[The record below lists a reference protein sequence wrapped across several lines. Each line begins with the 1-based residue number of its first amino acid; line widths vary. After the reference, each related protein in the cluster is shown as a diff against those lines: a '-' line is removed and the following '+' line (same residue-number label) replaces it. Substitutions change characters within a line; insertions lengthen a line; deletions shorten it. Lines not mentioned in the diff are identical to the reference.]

1 MKGSPAG
8 TLPTVTD
15 APTETIIINN
25 SGYRFPSAV
34 FEWPGV
40 RVVEVTAEDDVPG
53 DLTGDVVVTTTEGS
67 GNLAEILACGVDWV
81 HTIGTGVDHFPFDV
95 LDGQTLTCS
104 RGASGLP
111 IGEWVFAQ
119 MLSFAKAMPEV
130 FIGDAPESWG
140 IDRRIGSLRGA
151 TVIIVGV
158 GGIGTEVARLSL
170 ALDMT
175 VIGVRRRGNVSPF
188 DEMTVVNDLSEV
200 IGEADHLVLAAP
212 ATAETRH
219 LIDTSMLARVKPGLH
234 LVNIARGTLVDQD
247 ALRIALDD
255 QRVARASLDV
265 TDPEPLPADHWL
277 YDHPQIHLTPH
288 TSWMGPGA
296 LNTMMALLRTNY
308 DHFRSGEPLE
318 GIVDVQV
325 GY

>member
-1 MKGSPAG
+1 M
-8 TLPTVTD
+8 TD
-15 APTETIIINN
+15 APTETVIINN
-25 SGYRFPSAV
+25 SGYQFPPAV

-40 RVVEVTAEDDVPG
+40 RILEVTATADVPN

-67 GNLAEILACGVDWV
+67 SNLAEILARGIDWV
-81 HTIGTGVDHFPFDV
+81 HTICTGVDNFPFDV

-130 FIGDAPESWG
+130 FVSDAPKTWG
-140 IDRRIGSLRGA
+140 IDSRIGSLRGA

-158 GGIGTEVARLSL
+158 GGIGTEVARLAL

-175 VIGVRRRGNVSPF
+175 VIGVRRRGNTSPF
-188 DEMTVVNDLSEV
+188 DEMTVVNDLSKV
-200 IGEADHLVLAAP
+200 IGQADHLVLAAP

-219 LIDTSMLARVKPGLH
+219 LIDTAMLARVKPGLH
-234 LVNIARGTLVDQD
+234 LVNIARGTLIDQD

-277 YDHPQIHLTPH
+277 YGHPQIRLTPH
-288 TSWMGPGA
+288 TSWMGPDA

-308 DHFRSGEPLE
+308 DHFRRGEPLE
-318 GIVDVQV
+318 GIVDVEV

>member
-1 MKGSPAG
+1 M
-8 TLPTVTD
+8 TD
-15 APTETIIINN
+15 APTETVIINN
-25 SGYRFPSAV
+25 SGYQFPPAV

-40 RVVEVTAEDDVPG
+40 RILEVTAEADVPN

-67 GNLAEILACGVDWV
+67 SNLAEILARGIDWV
-81 HTIGTGVDHFPFDV
+81 HTIGTGVDNFPFDV

-104 RGASGLP
+104 QGASGLP

-130 FIGDAPESWG
+130 FVSDAPETWG
-140 IDRRIGSLRGA
+140 IDSRIGSLRGA

-158 GGIGTEVARLSL
+158 GGIGTEVARLAL

-175 VIGVRRRGNVSPF
+175 VIGVRRRGNASPF
-188 DEMTVVNDLSEV
+188 DEMTVVNDLSKV
-200 IGEADHLVLAAP
+200 IGQADHLVLAAP

-219 LIDTSMLARVKPGLH
+219 LIDTAMLARVKPGLH
-234 LVNIARGTLVDQD
+234 LVNIARGTLIDQD

-277 YDHPQIHLTPH
+277 YGHPQIRLTPH
-288 TSWMGPGA
+288 TSWMGPDA

-308 DHFRSGEPLE
+308 DHFRRGEPLE
-318 GIVDVQV
+318 GIVDVEV